1 MKQIPKDNKG
11 LAKLPK
17 SVRNKMGYM
26 NKGGTPSFKTC
37 PSCTTKAACRK
48 AKKCKKRKNYV
59 LGGPA
64 TPEQGEQ
71 SRYRPSAARSPQG
84 MMSARGMTSGMA
96 KMKKG
101 GYVNPVTIVDNLKK
115 KK

>member
-1 MKQIPKDNKG
+1 MKQIPKNNKG

-17 SVRNKMGYM
+17 NVRNKMGYM
-26 NKGGTPSFKTC
+26 KKGGTP
-37 PSCTTKAACRK
+37 
-48 AKKCKKRKNYV
+48 KKRKNYV

-96 KMKKG
+96 KMKNG
-101 GYVNPVTIVDNLKK
+101 GYVNPVKIVDNLKK

>member
-17 SVRNKMGYM
+17 NVRNKMGYM
-26 NKGGTPSFKTC
+26 KKGGTPTFKTC
-37 PSCTTKAACRK
+37 PSCPTKAACKK
-48 AKKCKKRKNYV
+48 AKKCKNRSNMAI
-59 LGGPA
+59 GGTQSAGTASVARAAQSKYAPMG
-64 TPEQGEQ
+64 TPN
-71 SRYRPSAARSPQG
+71 PTAMG
-84 MMSARGMTSGMA
+84 M

-101 GYVNPVTIVDNLKK
+101 GYVNPVTIVNNLKK